1 MVPFT
6 VCGFHIDSHNPN
18 PTIHSDHKENCEFCG
33 EECSNNPEH
42 CPQFN
47 TDVVEFCRRIEYNA
61 AIDGLESLIL
71 AHYCAG
77 IDVEKP
83 AYVEGIQTALDAIG
97 NNLD

>member
-1 MVPFT
+1 MVT
-6 VCGFHIDSHNPN
+6 VCGFHIDGDNPH
-18 PTIHSDHKENCEFCG
+18 PTIHSDHKEPCPSCG
-33 EECSNNPEH
+33 LDCPGGSDPEL
-42 CPQFN
+42 CPESKQ
-47 TDVVEFCRRIEYNA
+47 DLIEFCRRIEYNA

-83 AYVEGIQTALDAIG
+83 SYVEGIQTVLDAFG